1 MKTFGTRLVVTI
13 IVLLLGAG
21 LVPISSWTANA
32 MDIVRLADQPGA
44 EVDYAAVWVAE
55 DQGYFKDESIS
66 IERRTYANGPAG
78 LLDFANKSIDA
89 EMAAI
94 VPFMQFAARGGEF
107 KLVMS
112 VTKGNAALV
121 GPTQYT
127 SYKDLN
133 GKRIGTPGIGTIH
146 DAVVNYVE
154 QSQGLKFQH
163 VFGKVTDIAV
173 MIEKGEVDAFVG
185 WEPASAI
192 AISQN
197 PKLHYIQQ
205 WPPIPNAES
214 LSLIFQPDI
223 AKNKPELID
232 RFVRATL
239 RGMEFIKTNPKEK
252 TATIIAKKMNDPK
265 AVPVV
270 LAALG
275 SVDLVSPR
283 LDMPSTKILLQTI
296 AKQGKIPA
304 EYATDPEGWVKKYL
318 DYSFLDR
325 AEGSLKK

>member
-127 SYKDLN
+127 SYK
-133 GKRIGTPGIGTIH
+133 
-146 DAVVNYVE
+146 
-154 QSQGLKFQH
+154 
-163 VFGKVTDIAV
+163 
-173 MIEKGEVDAFVG
+173 
-185 WEPASAI
+185 
-192 AISQN
+192 
-197 PKLHYIQQ
+197 
-205 WPPIPNAES
+205 
-214 LSLIFQPDI
+214 
-223 AKNKPELID
+223 
-232 RFVRATL
+232 
-239 RGMEFIKTNPKEK
+239 
-252 TATIIAKKMNDPK
+252 
-265 AVPVV
+265 
-270 LAALG
+270 
-275 SVDLVSPR
+275 
-283 LDMPSTKILLQTI
+283 
-296 AKQGKIPA
+296 
-304 EYATDPEGWVKKYL
+304 
-318 DYSFLDR
+318 
-325 AEGSLKK
+325 